1 MLLLTFY
8 RMDSGHSHQPKD
20 RVGDDGELDSF
31 FRKNQ
36 DFLFL
41 KNFAPLREKPLNR
54 DGRLGSET
62 VAVKG
67 AGV

>member
-1 MLLLTFY
+1 LPKK
-8 RMDSGHSHQPKD
+8 SG
-20 RVGDDGELDSF
+20 
-31 FRKNQ
+31 
-36 DFLFL
+36 FLISEKL
-41 KNFAPLREKPLNR
+41 CAFAPLREKPLNR